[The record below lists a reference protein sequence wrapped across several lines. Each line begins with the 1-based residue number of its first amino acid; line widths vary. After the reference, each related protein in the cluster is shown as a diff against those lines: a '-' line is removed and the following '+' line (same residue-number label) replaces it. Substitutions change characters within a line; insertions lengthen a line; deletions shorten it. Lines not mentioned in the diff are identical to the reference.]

1 VARVREL
8 PMATQ
13 NGAKMFGKKRDKLA
27 GRWTL
32 SMALPE
38 GWLQLPRRVELTDAD
53 VGSKE
58 AMAASELWARSTAD
72 RLLGE
77 DAGGLAQILVVHLR
91 TAWEANPIFACVFI
105 PHPERGVEANAQVAP
120 MSPGLGT
127 DLAEVRRV
135 KDVPHRDLIRPRE
148 FADVELP
155 LGPALLVYE
164 LFRKKDLGPDMI
176 LEGVTYWCTVTPA
189 EAMVEFIVQWPD
201 LELGDD
207 LQEQAQ
213 FMAESIEFVAL

>member
-1 VARVREL
+1 
-8 PMATQ
+8 
-13 NGAKMFGKKRDKLA
+13 MFGKKRDKLA

-38 GWLQLPRRVELTDAD
+38 GWLQLPLRAELTDAD
-53 VGSKE
+53 VGSE
-58 AMAASELWARSTAD
+58 QALAASELWARETAD

-77 DAGGLAQILVVHLR
+77 DADGREELVEILVVHLR
-91 TAWEANPIFACVFI
+91 TAWDANPIFAGVFI
-105 PHPERGVEANAQVAP
+105 PYPERGVEANAQVAP
-120 MSPGLGT
+120 MSPELGM

-135 KDVPHRDLIRPRE
+135 KDVAHPDLLKPRE
-148 FADVELP
+148 LADVELP

-164 LFRKKDLGPDMI
+164 LFRQEDLGPDMI
-176 LEGVTYWCTVTPA
+176 LEGVTYWCTVTLA

-201 LELGDD
+201 LAMGDD

-213 FMAESIEFVAL
+213 FMAESMEFVAL